1 MIIESGDDVFQALC
15 GSGGSPLPGGLWVV
29 AMDENLRLRSADR
42 VVKDFD
48 GTVEHYL
55 GDIAEALDDPW
66 HPCRYVVLVWSAS
79 EDVDRD
85 DPWLRE
91 VQERLLAHPD
101 FPPLELLGLLVF
113 HPAGISATLPQCEF
127 SLYGELAHLPRAHM
141 IHGPHGPACACPV
154 CGAERRA
161 EEEYERSLADD
172 DSPLDYLEDYD
183 IEGRVLEGR
192 GIEGHVFEDRVLEG
206 RGAVGASVPS
216 TPDDLYFDP
225 WSKRWYPEPARAYRR
240 WTVDEETTLVRLHDE
255 GLTAFDLSLLLQR
268 QPGAIRARLYKLR
281 RSVRPVIPSA
291 PRAR

>member
-1 MIIESGDDVFQALC
+1 
-15 GSGGSPLPGGLWVV
+15 
-29 AMDENLRLRSADR
+29 
-42 VVKDFD
+42 
-48 GTVEHYL
+48 
-55 GDIAEALDDPW
+55 
-66 HPCRYVVLVWSAS
+66 VLVWSAS

-85 DPWLRE
+85 DPWLHE

-172 DSPLDYLEDYD
+172 DSSLDYLEGHD
-183 IEGRVLEGR
+183 IEGRV
-192 GIEGHVFEDRVLEG
+192 IEG
-206 RGAVGASVPS
+206 RGAAGASVPS

-240 WTVDEETTLVRLHDE
+240 WTVDEETTLVRLHGE